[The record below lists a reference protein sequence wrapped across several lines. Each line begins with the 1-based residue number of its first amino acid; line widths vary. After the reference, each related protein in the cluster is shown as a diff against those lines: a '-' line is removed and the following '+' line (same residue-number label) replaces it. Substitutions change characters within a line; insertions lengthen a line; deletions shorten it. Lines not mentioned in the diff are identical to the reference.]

1 MGKEIAW
8 ANPATAGIVGLCTV
22 VIPLAILNLGWI
34 PSESAPLIIGWL
46 LFGGLVQVICG
57 IIEFK
62 RGGLLFATPLLVFGL
77 MLCITPAF
85 GEITKIWIKDFS
97 IPPAANGVGF
107 LVVAVYV
114 AAFFIATGLISW
126 FLFLLCLLLDAGL
139 WLVGF
144 AAAGVLGAGA
154 GAVGWFLL
162 LIFALGMLYMACA
175 LFLNELFERSVLP
188 IGGPLFKKVNLPA
201 STKERTTA

>member
-1 MGKEIAW
+1 MGKEMTW

-34 PSESAPLIIGWL
+34 PAESAPLIIGWL
-46 LFGGLVQVICG
+46 IFGGLVQVIAG

-85 GEITKIWIKDFS
+85 GEITKIWIKDFAV
-97 IPPAANGVGF
+97 PPAANGVGF

-114 AAFFIATGLISW
+114 AAFFIATGLVSRLI
-126 FLFLLCLLLDAGL
+126 FALCLLLDLGL
-139 WLVGF
+139 WLVGL
-144 AAAGVLGAGA
+144 AAVGVLVPAA

-162 LIFALGMLYMACA
+162 LIFALGMLYVACA
-175 LFLNELFERSVLP
+175 LFLNELFERQVLP
-188 IGGPLFKKVNLPA
+188 IGAPLF
-201 STKERTTA
+201 TKGAVSKGKNVSA

>member
-1 MGKEIAW
+1 MGKEVTW
-8 ANPATAGIVGLCTV
+8 ANPATAGIIGLCTV

-85 GEITKIWIKDFS
+85 GEITKIWIKDFAV
-97 IPPAANGVGF
+97 PPAVTGVGF
-107 LVVAVYV
+107 MVVAVFV
-114 AAFFIATGLISW
+114 AAFFVATGLVSW
-126 FLFLLCLLLDAGL
+126 FLFIICLILDVGL

-144 AAAGVLGAGA
+144 AAAGVLGAAA
-154 GAVGWFLL
+154 GAIGWILL
-162 LIFALGMLYMACA
+162 LIFALGMLYVACA
-175 LFLNELFERSVLP
+175 LFLDELFERPVLP
-188 IGGPLFKKVNLPA
+188 IGTPLFKKGAVSESGKKA
-201 STKERTTA
+201 SA